1 MAIFLSTIPG
11 LSTSIRVKGAIYR
24 IKFVP
29 RDKPYSNGILAI
41 QNGDVAAALRKHPYF
56 GNIITEQ
63 VDETPVVQEPEEKK
77 FVAVYPDVTKSQEAI
92 VILAEKHGVTDAAG
106 LKQKAA
112 IKKVAEELNIS
123 FPNL

>member
-11 LSTSIRVKGAIYR
+11 LSTSLRVKGAIYR

-29 RDKPYSNGILAI
+29 RDKPYNNGILAI
-41 QNGDVAAALRKHPYF
+41 QDDSVAAALRKHPYF

-63 VDETPVVQEPEEKK
+63 VDETPVVQEPEKK
-77 FVAVYPDVTKSQEAI
+77 LFVAEYPEVTKSQEAI
-92 VILAEKHGVTDAAG
+92 AILAEKHGVTDAAG
-106 LKQKAA
+106 LKTKAA
-112 IKKVAEELNIS
+112 IKKVAEDLNIS